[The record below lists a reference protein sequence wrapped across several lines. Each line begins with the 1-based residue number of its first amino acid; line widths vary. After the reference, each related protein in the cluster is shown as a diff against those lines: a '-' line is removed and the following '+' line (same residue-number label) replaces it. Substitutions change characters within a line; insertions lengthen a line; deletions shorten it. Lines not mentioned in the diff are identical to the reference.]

1 MVIWWQQIDTVY
13 WNETGHCEAGL
24 FLFSCLNAF
33 LQNRKKKKRLPVV
46 QGFVRSGWCYTRNI
60 VPVWYCAWPNSCSAY
75 LPMLSSFTWSAAT
88 KSLSRREKKHQC
100 LPPGWS
106 QHSSL
111 KRVILCLPSVRGNYI
126 PLAQGVK
133 SLSVLGWQGVT
144 KRLVGMQRKWCCCF
158 LLFEICAALVIL

>member
-1 MVIWWQQIDTVY
+1 MIIISGLLGWG
-13 WNETGHCEAGL
+13 GHSHEAIMYL
-24 FLFSCLNAF
+24 FPCLNAF
-33 LQNRKKKKRLPVV
+33 LQNRKKVASCSVGLTVS
-46 QGFVRSGWCYTRNI
+46 SGWLNTTNI
-60 VPVWYCAWPNSCSAY
+60 VPVWYCSWPNSCSAY
-75 LPMLSSFTWSAAT
+75 LPVLSSFTWCTAT

-144 KRLVGMQRKWCCCF
+144 KRLEGMQHKLCCCYF
-158 LLFEICAALVIL
+158 LFEKRVALVTL